1 MRTRSTLTLCH
12 RSATALSLCAAERMP
27 CAVIPYDI
35 DYLLRHFGFAFCAAK
50 EHGKLGQDSLVD
62 VYLLRMYLGQE
73 I

>member
-1 MRTRSTLTLCH
+1 
-12 RSATALSLCAAERMP
+12 MP